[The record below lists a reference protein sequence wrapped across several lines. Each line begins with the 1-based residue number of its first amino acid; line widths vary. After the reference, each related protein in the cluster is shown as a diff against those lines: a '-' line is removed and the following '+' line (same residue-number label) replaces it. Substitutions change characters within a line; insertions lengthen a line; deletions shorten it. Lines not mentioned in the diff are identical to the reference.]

1 MFMNARSQDLLYI
14 KLLLSIFILSFPVT
28 YQYIN
33 HKLGNCFDQYI
44 LLGKRSYAKIILCV
58 FLSCR
63 CYAYS
68 HKNITNIGIINWPLL
83 GNIN

>member
-14 KLLLSIFILSFPVT
+14 KLLRSIFILSFPVT

-44 LLGKRSYAKIILCV
+44 YYLAKDHMPKLFSVSFYLAVVTHIAIKILP
-58 FLSCR
+58 
-63 CYAYS
+63 
-68 HKNITNIGIINWPLL
+68 I
-83 GNIN
+83 